1 VCFWGLELVAAVW
14 ALLVG
19 NKFPFSHEQQLTAS
33 ADDQLNSTQLASTR
47 PDIRAGRWEPN
58 ERASAAQ

>member
-1 VCFWGLELVAAVW
+1 VAAVW

-33 ADDQLNSTQLASTR
+33 ADDQLSAAQLNSTR
-47 PDIRAGRWEPN
+47 PDIRAGRWESG
-58 ERASAAQ
+58 E